1 MYQPDGE
8 YRQILHTK
16 SCPVCGTIGYHQ
28 CLGLPMDF
36 DFLSQMHR
44 LVQIPN
50 SVMYQNNTGN
60 LIARRERILNFM
72 LQEVGIGMP

>member
-1 MYQPDGE
+1 MYQADNT
-8 YRQILHTK
+8 YRKIYSAS
-16 SCPVCGTIGYHQ
+16 SCPVCGTIGYHN
-28 CLGLPMDF
+28 CIGLPMDF

-60 LIARRERILNFM
+60 LVAKRERILNFM
-72 LQEVGIGMP
+72 LQEVGVGMP